1 MRLLLTGAQ
10 GFTGRHL
17 QAMAAARDHE
27 VHALTCDLLDADALR
42 REVAVAAPQ
51 AVIHLAA
58 IAFVGHGSPA
68 DFYRVNTVGTTVLL
82 DALAGLAGAPPHVL
96 LASSANIYGN
106 AQESPITEDTPAAPV
121 NHYAMSK
128 LAMETMAANW
138 AGRLPITIARPFN
151 YTGPG
156 QDESFVMAKLVA
168 HFARRAPAISLGN
181 IDVEREYNDVDMVC
195 RAYLDVIEQGITG
208 TFNVCTGTTHAL
220 RDVIDLLGQITGHVP
235 QIQVDPALVRAHEIR
250 RLCGS
255 PARLQATLSE
265 RGLALLPSHLRPLL
279 ERMLIDSGA
288 HAGR

>member
-1 MRLLLTGAQ
+1 LKLLLTGAQ

-17 QAMAAARDHE
+17 QAMAAARGHE
-27 VHALTCDLLDADALR
+27 VHALTCDLLDTDALC
-42 REVAVAAPQ
+42 REVTACAPH

-58 IAFVGHGSPA
+58 IAFVGHGSA
-68 DFYRVNTVGTTVLL
+68 SDFYRVNTVGSTQLL
-82 DALAGLAGAPPHVL
+82 DALARLADAPPQVL

-106 AQESPITEDTPAAPV
+106 ARSSPITEDAPAAPV

-128 LAMETMAANW
+128 LAMETMASNW

-156 QDESFVMAKLVA
+156 QDESFVIAKLVA
-168 HFARRAPAISLGN
+168 HFARRAPTISLGN
-181 IDVEREYNDVDMVC
+181 IDVEREYNDVGMVC
-195 RAYLDVIEQGITG
+195 RAYLDVIEQGISG

-220 RDVIDLLGQITGHVP
+220 RDVIDLLGQITGHTP

-255 PARLQATLSE
+255 PARLQAALSE
-265 RGLALLPSHLRPLL
+265 HGLGLSPSELKPLL
-279 ERMLIDSGA
+279 ERMLADKV
-288 HAGR
+288 

>member
-1 MRLLLTGAQ
+1 LKLLLTGAQ

-17 QAMAAARDHE
+17 QAMAAARGHE

-42 REVAVAAPQ
+42 KEVAACAPQ

-58 IAFVGHGSPA
+58 IAFVGHGSA
-68 DFYRVNTVGTTVLL
+68 SDFYRVNTVGSTQLL
-82 DALAGLAGAPPHVL
+82 DALARLADAPPQVL

-106 AQESPITEDTPAAPV
+106 APLSPITEDTPPAPV

-128 LAMETMAANW
+128 LAMETMASNW

-156 QDESFVMAKLVA
+156 QDESFVIAKLVA
-168 HFARRAPAISLGN
+168 HFARRAPTISLGN
-181 IDVEREYNDVDMVC
+181 IDVEREYNDVGMVC
-195 RAYLDVIEQGITG
+195 RAYLDMIEQGISG

-220 RDVIDLLGQITGHVP
+220 RDVIDLLAQITGHTP

-255 PARLQATLSE
+255 PARLQAALSE
-265 RGLALLPSHLRPLL
+265 LGLDLSPSQLRPLL
-279 ERMLIDSGA
+279 ERMLADKV
-288 HAGR
+288 

>member
-1 MRLLLTGAQ
+1 MKLLLTGAQ

-17 QAMAAARDHE
+17 QAMAAARGHE

-42 REVAVAAPQ
+42 KEVAACAPQ

-58 IAFVGHGSPA
+58 IAFVGHGSA
-68 DFYRVNTVGTTVLL
+68 SDFYRVNTVGSTQLL
-82 DALAGLAGAPPHVL
+82 DALARLADAPPQVL

-106 AQESPITEDTPAAPV
+106 APLSPITEDTPPAPV

-128 LAMETMAANW
+128 LAMETMASNW

-156 QDESFVMAKLVA
+156 QDESFVIAKLVA
-168 HFARRAPAISLGN
+168 HFARRAPTISLGN
-181 IDVEREYNDVDMVC
+181 IDVEREYNDVGMVC
-195 RAYLDVIEQGITG
+195 RAYLDMIEQGISG

-220 RDVIDLLGQITGHVP
+220 RDVIDLLAQITGHTP

-255 PARLQATLSE
+255 PARLQAALSE
-265 RGLALLPSHLRPLL
+265 LGLDLSPSQLRPLL
-279 ERMLIDSGA
+279 ERMLADKV
-288 HAGR
+288 